1 MKKMNYIKP
10 STSVVTLRVSD
21 PVLYEGT
28 GDLFEGS
35 HGEASGIGHV
45 GGKENGGLFDDF
57 ESFGSLWD
65 DDPVEDP
72 FKLDE

>member
-45 GGKENGGLFDDF
+45 GGKENDGFFDDVP
-57 ESFGSLWD
+57 FGSLWD